1 MIVFFSKNEY
11 KNIKMNT
18 KTKQYRDNRFN
29 KSKQDIVMILME
41 EGYGTQYS
49 KKIKITPYTN
59 NNFNIKNIVNI
70 REEKV

>member
-1 MIVFFSKNEY
+1 MIVFFSKNKY

-18 KTKQYRDNRFN
+18 KTKQYRDTKFN

-70 REEKV
+70 REEMV

>member
-1 MIVFFSKNEY
+1 MIVFFSKNKY

-18 KTKQYRDNRFN
+18 KTKQYRDTKFN

-70 REEKV
+70 REEIV

>member
-1 MIVFFSKNEY
+1 MIVFFSKNKY

-18 KTKQYRDNRFN
+18 KTKQYRDTRFN

-70 REEKV
+70 REEIV

>member
-1 MIVFFSKNEY
+1 
-11 KNIKMNT
+11 MNT
-18 KTKQYRDNRFN
+18 KGRLNIKTN
-29 KSKQDIVMILME
+29 KSKQDITMILME

-59 NNFNIKNIVNI
+59 NNNFNIKNIVNI